1 VGRPARL
8 AIGILLLGVANLLL
22 FLRGQAADPA
32 AITTLVPI
40 FGVPGLLLL
49 ISGLLPG
56 RGVVGRTRM
65 IFVPTRLVVGL
76 SMTTAGVAVLYL
88 YYQVVHVAP
97 EVVLIGAMLAVPCGL
112 LWAASCWTEAC
123 RNCSV
128 PLKEF
133 RARFNAGS
141 RAMLEAAV
149 RNGAVKEIL
158 ALRAAPPSA
167 RRVGLLIRYCQR
179 CRMVGLLEGPGK
191 ARAVLGGEQV
201 TALVSGVLGSRQ
213 RDDVDVK

>member
-1 VGRPARL
+1 MLV
-8 AIGILLLGVANLLL
+8 LL
-22 FLRGQAADPA
+22 FGA
-32 AITTLVPI
+32 
-40 FGVPGLLLL
+40 PGLLLL
-49 ISGLLPG
+49 MSGSLPG
-56 RGVVGRTRM
+56 RGVVGRTKM

-76 SMTTAGVAVLYL
+76 SMTAAGVAVLFL

-97 EVVLIGAMLAVPCGL
+97 KVVLIGAMLAVPCGL
-112 LWAASCWTEAC
+112 LFAASCWTEAC

-158 ALRAAPPSA
+158 ALRAAPPTA
-167 RRVGLLIRYCQR
+167 GRVDLLIRYCQR

-191 ARAVLGGEQV
+191 DAIDEAYLEKYDTRGSIQYARDLGR
-201 TALVSGVLGSRQ
+201 AKSRATTTELIPL
-213 RDDVDVK
+213 